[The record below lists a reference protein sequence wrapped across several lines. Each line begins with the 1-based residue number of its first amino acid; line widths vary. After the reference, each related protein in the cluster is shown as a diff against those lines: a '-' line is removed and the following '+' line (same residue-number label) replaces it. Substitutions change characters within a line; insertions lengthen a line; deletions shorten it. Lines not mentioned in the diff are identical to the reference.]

1 MTGDLPR
8 GVRLLSRLI
17 PAGERESILGDL
29 LEDAA
34 FRDITGTRLQ
44 WWLLGE
50 CGTIAAGLSVTRART
65 WLVLPPV
72 REVVS
77 GLALDGRG
85 ALRHAHPGAAV
96 VRALIFCGSVAAI
109 ALGVEVLVGVLLSAA
124 GL

>member
-1 MTGDLPR
+1 MTNEPSR
-8 GVRLLSRLI
+8 GVRLISRLI
-17 PAGERESILGDL
+17 PAGDREAILGDL

-34 FRDITGTRLQ
+34 FRDIAGARLQ

-50 CGTIAAGLSVTRART
+50 CGTIAAGLSLTRARA

-77 GLALDGRG
+77 GLALEGRG
-85 ALRHAHPGAAV
+85 ALRSAHPGAAL
-96 VRALIFCGSVAAI
+96 VRALIFCGSVATI
-109 ALGVEVLVGVLLSAA
+109 VLGVEVLVSTLLSAA